1 MLRLRVME
9 ILQEQGRTKW
19 WLYKHMNMS
28 YTNFDNLVRNRTSAI
43 RFDTLEK
50 LQNALDC
57 SLENL
62 FEEIP
67 DEHVNTKR
75 S

>member
-9 ILQEQGRTKW
+9 ILQKQGRTKW

-28 YTNFDNLVRNRTSAI
+28 YTNFDNLVSNRTRAI

-50 LQNALDC
+50 LQNVLGCNLA
-57 SLENL
+57 NL

-67 DEHVNTKR
+67 DEHENTKR